1 MHIHLPVNHY
11 IHSTNLTAFTF
22 SQKRHCLIVNA
33 LKHSLLLREIGFN
46 NETPLHCP
54 VLPRRVF
61 SGGVNR
67 TTRRTRALGSAT
79 A

>member
-1 MHIHLPVNHY
+1 MHMNHY
-11 IHSTNLTAFTF
+11 IHNTNLTAFTF
-22 SQKRHCLIVNA
+22 SQKRHFILNA
-33 LKHSLLLREIGFN
+33 LKYSLLLSEIGLN

-54 VLPRRVF
+54 VCPRRVF